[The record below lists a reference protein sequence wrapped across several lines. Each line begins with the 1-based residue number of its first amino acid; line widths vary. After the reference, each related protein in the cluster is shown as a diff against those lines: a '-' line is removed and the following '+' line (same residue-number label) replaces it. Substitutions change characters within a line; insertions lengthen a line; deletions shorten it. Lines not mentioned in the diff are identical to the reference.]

1 MVINEKI
8 LDEILDYLDDS
19 LKVLVLQQ
27 DFIEWNNMKNFIE
40 GQYDIRLENLLRG
53 KSSSIHHLESK
64 MKNKVI
70 IRKQNLVDRLKEK
83 FQKS

>member
-1 MVINEKI
+1 MVINEII

-19 LKVLVLQQ
+19 LKGLVLQQ
-27 DFIEWNNMKNFIE
+27 NFTEWNNMKNFIE
-40 GQYDIRLENLLRG
+40 GQYDIRLENLLSG